1 MDTESQIV
9 KSACTDMLQ
18 KRTKNMRHKI
28 KRTYFDNIPA
38 NQVSIKSPVDG
49 MPDGEWQNLVK
60 LWSTPRHKV
69 FLYKCLDFCRCICP
83 DVSGAV

>member
-49 MPDGEWQNLVK
+49 MPDGEWQI
-60 LWSTPRHKV
+60 W
-69 FLYKCLDFCRCICP
+69 
-83 DVSGAV
+83 